1 MNPCVIEYPEL
12 VGAHEKR
19 VFEET
24 INEAVHH
31 ALINQSGV
39 LINTLTKLIK
49 QVAARFVHQ

>member
-1 MNPCVIEYPEL
+1 
-12 VGAHEKR
+12 